1 MTESRWLAGCA
12 AWSAGAFD
20 RLAGARLSILIF
32 HRVLVAPDPIFPDE
46 IDAARFDAILALVRR
61 SFEVLTLG
69 RAVELC
75 QQGALPPRALAIT
88 FDDGYADN
96 AEIALPILQ
105 RHGLAATFFVATGF
119 LDGGRMFNDSV
130 IECVRAARGD
140 VVDLGEY
147 GLGRRTLAT
156 PAERRAVI
164 QELLPKVKYLSLAER
179 ETFIERLVAR
189 CGHPALPRDLMMRS
203 AQVQELHRAG
213 MEIGGHTVRH
223 PILRVLPDAEARGE
237 IAQGRDRLESLIDA
251 PVRVFAYPN
260 GKPMQD
266 YDARHVAMVRELGF
280 AGAVSTAPGVAGSE
294 ADRFQLPRF
303 TPWDRSATRW
313 LARLLHTRA
322 TGTRPSVAA

>member
-1 MTESRWLAGCA
+1 MSGPGWLASCA
-12 AWSAGAFD
+12 AWTAGSLD

-32 HRVLVAPDPIFPDE
+32 HRVLAAPDPIFPDE
-46 IDAARFDAILALVRR
+46 VDAARFDAMLALVRR

-69 RAVELC
+69 RALALRE
-75 QQGALPPRALAIT
+75 QGALPPRALAIT

-96 AEIALPILQ
+96 AETALPILQ

-140 VVDLGEY
+140 AVDLADF
-147 GLGRRTLAT
+147 GLGRRALAT

-164 QELLPKVKYLSLAER
+164 HELLPKVKYLSLAER
-179 ETFIERLVAR
+179 ETFIERLAAR
-189 CGHPALPRDLMMRS
+189 CGNPALPQGLMMRS
-203 AQVQELHRAG
+203 AQVQALHRAG

-223 PILRVLPDAEARGE
+223 PILRLLPDAEARGE

-280 AGAVSTAPGVAGSE
+280 AGAVSTAPGVAGTE

-303 TPWDRSATRW
+303 TPWDRSAARW

-322 TGTRPSVAA
+322 TGTRPAVAA